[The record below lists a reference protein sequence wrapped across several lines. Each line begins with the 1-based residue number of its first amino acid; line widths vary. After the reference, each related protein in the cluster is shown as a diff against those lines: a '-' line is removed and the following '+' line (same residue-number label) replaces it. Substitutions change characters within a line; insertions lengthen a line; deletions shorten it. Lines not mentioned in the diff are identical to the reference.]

1 MRQAHMREPLP
12 YWATH
17 QQFKT
22 GLQSFA
28 YALAVFAFAALFGIG
43 FAVL

>member
-22 GLQSFA
+22 ELQSFVCA
-28 YALAVFAFAALFGIG
+28 FAAVAFAALFGIG